1 MDSGSFDFGGAEA
14 GDSLISPL
22 KREGGRGEIVGDAKD
37 RTVIPNPIS
46 LLCILLERNF
56 SLELVIVA

>member
-1 MDSGSFDFGGAEA
+1 VPRLARFADLSFEA
-14 GDSLISPL
+14 
-22 KREGGRGEIVGDAKD
+22 RGRGEIVGDAKD